1 MLKIITQHP
10 RAAFLAVVIHLV
22 FLLIIGV
29 SLNWNDGTP
38 SVTASKVDIVQAV
51 AVDEAKVQA
60 ELKRLKAT
68 EQKKQARLDR
78 QVRKAKRAR
87 LREEK
92 RLAELK
98 KKRVA
103 EKKRQKEL
111 KKKHLAEQQ
120 TEKKRLAKL
129 KLEKQLL
136 EKQKQQEEERL
147 KALAAQRQKE
157 EREALHR
164 TEQVQREQALR
175 DKIAVEERRMA
186 EEERNSA
193 QRQSTI
199 AKYRALIEAE
209 VRRHWLVPAGAKVG
223 MISELVVRLI
233 PSGDVVHVQITKS
246 SGDPVF
252 DRSVENAV
260 RKASP
265 LPVPSS
271 ESGFFEEF
279 RELKFP
285 FKLKKKT

>member
-10 RAAFLAVVIHLV
+10 LAALLAVVIHLV

-29 SLNWNDGTP
+29 SLTWDDGKP
-38 SVTASKVDIVQAV
+38 SVSTPKVDVVQAV
-51 AVDEAKVQA
+51 AVDEVLLQV
-60 ELKRLKAT
+60 ELKKLKAN

-78 QVRKAKRAR
+78 RARKAKQAR

-98 KKRVA
+98 KKRTT
-103 EKKRQKEL
+103 EKKLQKEL
-111 KKKHLAEQQ
+111 KKKYLAEQQ
-120 TEKKRLAKL
+120 IENKRLAML

-136 EKQKQQEEERL
+136 EKQKKQEEERL
-147 KALAAQRQKE
+147 NALAARRQKE
-157 EREALHR
+157 EREALR
-164 TEQVQREQALR
+164 RAEQLQREQALR

-186 EEERNSA
+186 EEKRNST

-252 DRSVENAV
+252 DRSVENAI

-265 LPVPSS
+265 LPVPPA
-271 ESGFFEEF
+271 ESGYFEDF